1 MKARR
6 VDKEFES
13 GSTRRSP
20 PHRTRPPNP
29 VCMFF
34 RLHRPEYRIRNSSLP
49 RSFLDDGVG
58 HENIGWIC
66 AKRNFILIYVYLRIS
81 RLS

>member
-1 MKARR
+1 
-6 VDKEFES
+6 
-13 GSTRRSP
+13 
-20 PHRTRPPNP
+20 
-29 VCMFF
+29 MFF

-58 HENIGWIC
+58 RENIGWIC
-66 AKRNFILIYVYLRIS
+66 AERNFILIYVYLRIS